1 MRPQD
6 IILRKRDGFELTE
19 EEIDFMV
26 MGYTLNK
33 IPDYQMSSFLMAI
46 YFRGMTDDEI
56 YYLTKSM
63 LNSGDIITFDEIE
76 GLKVDKHSTGGVGDK
91 TTFVVGSILAASGIN
106 VCKMSG
112 RGLGYT
118 GGTIDKLESIPGFN
132 VYLNEEEFIDIVKK
146 NKFSIIGQTKN
157 IALAD
162 KKIYALRDVTGTV
175 ASIPLIASSI
185 MSKKLAIKTDL
196 ISLDIK
202 VGNGAFM
209 KDLNE
214 ARLLAK
220 TMIKI
225 GEKFNRKVIS
235 TLTSMD
241 ENLGYAIGNS
251 LEIIEAIDTLKGKGP
266 KDFYEL
272 CIQIS
277 ANTIYALGL
286 TKTLED
292 ALELAQEKI
301 YNGSAFN
308 HFKEMVLLQGG
319 NISYIDNPTL
329 FEKPKYIIPL
339 YSKEEGYVSLI
350 DTKSLGLASMM
361 LGAGRVSL
369 GDNINHRVGL
379 KFYPKI
385 GDYIK
390 KGDLISE
397 IYSDAND
404 NNILELVNNSYKL
417 TKEKNDF
424 KLILDVLS

>member
-1 MRPQD
+1 MYIVD
-6 IILRKRDGFELTE
+6 LINKKRMNGKFNKN
-19 EEIDFMV
+19 EIKYIVDSYV
-26 MGYTLNK
+26 QGK
-33 IPDYQMSSFLMAI
+33 IEDYQMSALLMAI
-46 YFRGMTDDEI
+46 CINGLDSEETI
-56 YYLTKSM
+56 YLTDAM
-63 LNSGDIITFDEIE
+63 LDSGDKIDLSSIPGI
-76 GLKVDKHSTGGVGDK
+76 KVDKHSTGGVGDK
-91 TTFVVGSILAASGIN
+91 TTLIVLPIVASLG
-106 VCKMSG
+106 VPVAKMSG

-132 VYLNEEEFIDIVKK
+132 VNVNISDFINQVKK
-146 NKFSIIGQTKN
+146 YNICIGTTTSSSTP
-157 IALAD
+157 AD
-162 KKIYALRDVTGTV
+162 KKIYALRDVTATV

-225 GEKFNRKVIS
+225 GKKFNRKVIS

-266 KDFYEL
+266 IDFYEL

-277 ANTIYALGL
+277 ANTIYELGL

-292 ALELAQEKI
+292 ALELAKEKI

-369 GDNINHRVGL
+369 GDNINHMVGL

-404 NNILELVNNSYKL
+404 NNILDLVNNSYKL
-417 TKEKNDF
+417 TKEKTDF